1 MNLASKKEYEMRI
14 KIGGRV
20 DASLG
25 NATRQAISNIEG
37 GLSKFE
43 SRMKT
48 IGKVAASAGATTVMG
63 SNFEAQMKD
72 VQSISRSSEAQLD
85 KLGDKAKKMG
95 LKTEFSATEAG
106 KALEYMAMAGWKTA
120 DMTQGI
126 AGVMNLAAAASE
138 DLALTSDIVTD
149 NLTAFNLKASDA
161 THFSDVLAAA
171 SSNSNTNV
179 AMLGESFKYVAP
191 GRCSWV

>member
-37 GLSKFE
+37 SLSKFE

-48 IGKVAASAGATTVMG
+48 IGKVATSVTAGLAGAATVMG
-63 SNFEAQMKD
+63 SNFEAQMKT
-72 VQSISRSSEAQLD
+72 VQAISGSSEAQLD
-85 KLGDKAKKMG
+85 ILSEKAKEMG
-95 LKTEFSATEAG
+95 IKTVFSATEAG

-120 DMTQGI
+120 ETKKVRYMI
-126 AGVMNLAAAASE
+126 WYLNIL
-138 DLALTSDIVTD
+138 
-149 NLTAFNLKASDA
+149 
-161 THFSDVLAAA
+161 
-171 SSNSNTNV
+171 
-179 AMLGESFKYVAP
+179 
-191 GRCSWV
+191 R